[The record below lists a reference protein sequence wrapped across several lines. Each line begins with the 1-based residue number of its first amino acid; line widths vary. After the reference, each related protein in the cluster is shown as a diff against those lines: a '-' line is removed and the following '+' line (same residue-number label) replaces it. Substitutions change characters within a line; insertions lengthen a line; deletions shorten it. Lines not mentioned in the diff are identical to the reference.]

1 MKGELAVY
9 NLVQERTKIKRLT
22 NWGIGLK
29 DNNNLFLTEQKGR
42 TGKILAGIRGSTDGA
57 QRGPYTNDRG
67 PIFPSTPR
75 AS

>member
-9 NLVQERTKIKRLT
+9 NLVKREQKNRLT
-22 NWGIGLK
+22 NWGIGLTN
-29 DNNNLFLTEQKGR
+29 NNNLFLTEQKGR
-42 TGKILAGIRGSTDGA
+42 AGEILAGIRGSTDGA